1 MEGVIT
7 VDIRRAT
14 AADLD
19 LVAPLFDA
27 YRQFYGCTPDLELAH
42 RFLGERL
49 DRGESV
55 VLVAVADG
63 KGVGFV
69 QLYPTFT
76 SIGARRA
83 WILNDL
89 YVSPDARRQGVG
101 RALLAAARTVAEET
115 GAAWLELATAKD
127 NERAQALYRS
137 CGYKLDEKYDRFQLK
152 LK

>member
-1 MEGVIT
+1 MT
-7 VDIRRAT
+7 DIRRST
-14 AADLD
+14 AAGLD

-27 YRQFYGCTPDLELAH
+27 YRQFYGCTSDIGLAR

-55 VLVAVADG
+55 VFVAVANG
-63 KGVGFV
+63 SGVGFV

-89 YVSPDARRQGVG
+89 YVAPEARRQGVG
-101 RALLAAARTVAEET
+101 RALMDAARKMAEET

-127 NERAQALYRS
+127 NERAQALYRN
-137 CGYKLDEKYDRFQLK
+137 CGYRLDEKYDRFKLK
-152 LK
+152 LS

>member
-1 MEGVIT
+1 VNPT
-7 VDIRRAT
+7 VRRAT
-14 AADLD
+14 LADLD

-27 YRQFYGCTPDLELAH
+27 YRQFYACSPDLELAR

-49 DRGESV
+49 ERGESV
-55 VLVAVADG
+55 VFVAVADG

-89 YVSPDARRQGVG
+89 YVAPDARRLGVG
-101 RALLAAARTVAEET
+101 RALLDAARTMAEET
-115 GAAWLELATAKD
+115 GAAWMELATAKD
-127 NERAQALYRS
+127 NARAQALYRK
-137 CGYKLDEKYDRFQLK
+137 CGYRLDEKYDRFQLK
-152 LK
+152 LS

>member
-1 MEGVIT
+1 MNIL
-7 VDIRRAT
+7 RAT

-27 YRQFYGCTPDLELAH
+27 YRQFYGCLPDPETAH
-42 RFLGERL
+42 RFLRDRF

-55 VLVAVADG
+55 VFVAVADG
-63 KGVGFV
+63 AGVGFV

-89 YVSPDARRQGVG
+89 YVAPEARRRGVG
-101 RALLAAARTVAEET
+101 RALMAAARQMAEET
-115 GAAWLELATAKD
+115 GAAWVELATATD
-127 NERAQALYRS
+127 NATAQALYRG
-137 CGYKLDEKYDRFQLK
+137 CGYQKDETFDRFK
-152 LK
+152 LTLG